1 MNIFN
6 IEVQRINFLAMNGMI
21 QIANQKMGYQKNT
34 RYKPKKYHKNI
45 LFLKYQLYINKFFPD
60 LCGS

>member
-34 RYKPKKYHKNI
+34 R
-45 LFLKYQLYINKFFPD
+45 
-60 LCGS
+60 

>member
-45 LFLKYQLYINKFFPD
+45 LFLKYQ
-60 LCGS
+60 